1 MCGAFAQQRVPWPS
15 QKCTCSCCPCA
26 PLVATSA
33 PLYVEGPADLRKATQ
48 RTQKT
53 CSSHNFEGLVISENH
68 CFPLCLSDFIFL
80 RSFHLFS
87 IVNKTFFG
95 LLLVVP
101 LHDTLNPNAS
111 TCAPCTSYLN
121 STCRLP
127 GTRWAPPRRLTTR
140 GASRATQRHCAAD
153 QRVAGVRLA
162 GRVPRDGGLCE
173 RCQALSAIPC

>member
-1 MCGAFAQQRVPWPS
+1 MSIRLYLLAVVSPLFHCQQGSFRSPTRGFTGLHGFYLPKDW
-15 QKCTCSCCPCA
+15 QKLFSYLKTGFKRSPA
-26 PLVATSA
+26 TVA
-33 PLYVEGPADLRKATQ
+33 
-48 RTQKT
+48 
-53 CSSHNFEGLVISENH
+53 
-68 CFPLCLSDFIFL
+68 
-80 RSFHLFS
+80 FHL
-87 IVNKTFFG
+87 VQQARRRG
-95 LLLVVP
+95 LP

-127 GTRWAPPRRLTTR
+127 GTRWAPPRRLTAG